1 MANVKVTT
9 RVPVETRHGI
19 TAGRVFPTVRH
30 PEGRGGTWVQGDAG
44 ELVKLLSHEFEVV
57 K

>member
-1 MANVKVTT
+1 MNVKVTT

-30 PEGRGGTWVQGDAG
+30 PEGKGGTWVEGDAG
-44 ELVKLLSHEFEVV
+44 ELVKLLPHEFEVA